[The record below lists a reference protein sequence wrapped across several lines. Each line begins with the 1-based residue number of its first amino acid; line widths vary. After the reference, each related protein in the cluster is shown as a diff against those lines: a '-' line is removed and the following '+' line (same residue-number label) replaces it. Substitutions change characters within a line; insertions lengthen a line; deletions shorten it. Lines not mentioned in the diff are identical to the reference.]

1 MNRITGR
8 FAGFVLVFIASCI
21 AGLLP
26 TTAQAQNQF
35 NHQTNIMVGP
45 DFSSGW
51 ASGYGSGQN
60 AVVTNV
66 STSTHYYMNEESDR
80 LVFSNTTYFSGN
92 WCDDPSANSPEF
104 DFLQEFGYNTS
115 SRILMQEFV
124 MGDGWAQFETAIS
137 LNISAHGGL
146 WRYTNDNGEV
156 DLFGNFQVSG
166 DSYGVIPIHSWSELH
181 VYADD
186 HPDWLPDWE
195 LYIGSDWVST
205 TTFTPIPAPGAA
217 AILGLGGLM
226 AACRRRR

>member
-146 WRYTNDNGEV
+146 WRYTN
-156 DLFGNFQVSG
+156 
-166 DSYGVIPIHSWSELH
+166 ELH